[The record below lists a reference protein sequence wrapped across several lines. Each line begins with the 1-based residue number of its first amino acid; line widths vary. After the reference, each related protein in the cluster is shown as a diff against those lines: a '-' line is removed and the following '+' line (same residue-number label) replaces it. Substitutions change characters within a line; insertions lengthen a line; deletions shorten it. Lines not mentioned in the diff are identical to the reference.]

1 MKQSNYNKLQV
12 VLVFTLLCLLAIGCF
27 FFLKGLFTN
36 TVNFTAL
43 VTIVVSFATVFFSK
57 QQEYKIKIANQLH
70 EKKIPVYE
78 KIIEFIF
85 SVTFQEKLG
94 KKKLSEKEVMGFF
107 VNTAKDLV
115 IWGSKDIIEAF
126 GKFRE
131 ELQELPNSENNN
143 PMKILNEVEDLMFAI
158 RKDLGHEYIG
168 TKRGDIMRLYITDLS
183 NHLNKSK
190 NN

>member
-1 MKQSNYNKLQV
+1 MKQSDYKNLQKI
-12 VLVFTLLCLLAIGCF
+12 LVFILLILFVIGCF
-27 FFLKGLFTN
+27 IFFKELLNSSNKLSYP
-36 TVNFTAL
+36 AL
-43 VTIVVSFATVFFSK
+43 ITMVVSFITVFFSK

-94 KKKLSEKEVMGFF
+94 EKKPSEKEIMKFF
-107 VNTAKDLV
+107 ANTAKDLV

-131 ELQELPNSENNN
+131 ELQKTSLENNN
-143 PMKILNEVEDLMFAI
+143 PMKILSEVEDLMFAI
-158 RKDLGHEYIG
+158 RKDLGHEYVG
-168 TKRGDIMRLYITDLS
+168 TKRGDIMRLYITDLPQYLKKS
-183 NHLNKSK
+183 NA
-190 NN
+190 